1 MRLDDNKSPAQWR
14 EICGIF
20 ERHGMRC
27 SLAVVPA
34 SLTAEQGAC
43 LKELAGRGH
52 VIMDHTPSHSIY
64 TVVYPDEASF
74 EAARQL
80 PFVHDSDVASLRVN
94 FTGEFGYIGADS
106 RVGPE
111 RQGTALYDL
120 PLRHDLRQDAFPV
133 WLPGNACH
141 GTVWPGGVAVLLDES
156 DARQDLAAA
165 VCSFPRSSRSRVSA
179 RGWGARLS
187 PSSRR
192 ATR

>member
-120 PLRHDLRQDAFPV
+120 PLRHDLRQDALRRDERRLGIGMLNRCV
-133 WLPGNACH
+133 GN
-141 GTVWPGGVAVLLDES
+141 VVA
-156 DARQDLAAA
+156 DAAGPAAE
-165 VCSFPRSSRSRVSA
+165 
-179 RGWGARLS
+179 LQQ
-187 PSSRR
+187 
-192 ATR
+192 